1 MQVLAID
8 DYVAAFDARWTAIES
23 PRTRRIDGP
32 GICGLVPV
40 DGTSPTD
47 LLVLGDDAFD
57 VLSTVLPMVS
67 GGTVRVHDAA
77 RRCADL
83 IRRERTWTPS
93 VATAMVC
100 QDLGVVP
107 EPSLPTGLT
116 LQPVRRVLQGPG
128 GGVPLK
134 EAVAAAARATSATDA
149 SSDALTS
156 YLKSLPGDPLL
167 FAAVDQ
173 DGIVRGTSG
182 SRTFGTY
189 AYAFF
194 VNTDPGWRRR
204 GVGLAM
210 TAAALRSSVREGAT
224 RASLDA
230 SDSGAALY
238 RRLGFTA
245 VAQITQF
252 SRPS

>member
-1 MQVLAID
+1 MQVLAFD
-8 DYVAAFDARWTAIES
+8 DYVAAFEARWSAIEDS
-23 PRTRRIDGP
+23 RTRRVDGQ
-32 GICGLVPV
+32 GICGLIPV

-47 LLVLGDDAFD
+47 LLIFGDNAFD
-57 VLSTVLPMVS
+57 VLSTALPGVS

-83 IRRERTWTPS
+83 IRRDRTWTPS
-93 VATAMVC
+93 AVTAMVC
-100 QDLGVVP
+100 GDLHVVP
-107 EPSLPTGLT
+107 EPSLPAGLT
-116 LQPVRRVLQGPG
+116 LRPVRRIHEDPTD
-128 GGVPLK
+128 GVPLT
-134 EAVAAAARATSATDA
+134 EAVAAAARATSASDA
-149 SSDALTS
+149 SSDALAS

-194 VNTDPGWRRR
+194 INTDPGWRRR

>member
-1 MQVLAID
+1 MQALTFD
-8 DYVAAFDARWTAIES
+8 DYVAGFEARWTAIES
-23 PRTRRIDGP
+23 PRTRRVDGP
-32 GICGLVPV
+32 AICGLVPV

-47 LLVLGDDAFD
+47 LLVHGDEALG

-93 VATAMVC
+93 AATAMVC
-100 QDLGVVP
+100 QDLRVVP
-107 EPSLPTGLT
+107 EPSLPAGLT
-116 LQPVRRVLQGPG
+116 VQPVRRVLQDPV

-134 EAVAAAARATSATDA
+134 VAVAAAARATSASDA
-149 SSDALTS
+149 SSDALTL

-167 FAAVDQ
+167 FAALDQ

-194 VNTDPGWRRR
+194 INTDPGWRRR

-210 TAAALRSSVREGAT
+210 TASALRSSSREGAT
-224 RASLDA
+224 RACLDA

-238 RRLGFTA
+238 GRLGFTA

>member
-1 MQVLAID
+1 MQVPAFD
-8 DYVAAFDARWTAIES
+8 DYVAAFEARWTAVEG
-23 PRTRRIDGP
+23 PGTRRLDGP
-32 GICGLVPV
+32 DICGLVPV

-67 GGTVRVHDAA
+67 GGTVRVHDMA

-83 IRRERTWTPS
+83 IRRDRTWTS
-93 VATAMVC
+93 SAVTAMVC
-100 QDLGVVP
+100 SDLRVVP
-107 EPSLPTGLT
+107 EPSLPAGLT
-116 LQPVRRVLQGPG
+116 LQRVRRVPEDPM
-128 GGVPLK
+128 GGVPLT
-134 EAVAAAARATSATDA
+134 EAVATAARAMSTNDA
-149 SSDALTS
+149 SADALAS
-156 YLKSLPGDPLL
+156 YLRSMPGDPLL

-182 SRTFGTY
+182 SRTFGSD

-210 TAAALRSSVREGAT
+210 TAAALRSSLRRGAT
-224 RASLDA
+224 QASLDA
-230 SDSGAALY
+230 SDSGAAVY
-238 RRLGFTA
+238 RQLGFTA

-252 SRPS
+252 SHPS

>member
-1 MQVLAID
+1 M
-8 DYVAAFDARWTAIES
+8 
-23 PRTRRIDGP
+23 
-32 GICGLVPV
+32 
-40 DGTSPTD
+40 
-47 LLVLGDDAFD
+47 
-57 VLSTVLPMVS
+57 
-67 GGTVRVHDAA
+67 
-77 RRCADL
+77 
-83 IRRERTWTPS
+83 
-93 VATAMVC
+93 
-100 QDLGVVP
+100 
-107 EPSLPTGLT
+107 
-116 LQPVRRVLQGPG
+116 
-128 GGVPLK
+128 PLK